1 MAWQAEESTL
11 AQLAGYL
18 NDTLNARDQAVRKNA
33 EQVRHPALYLGL
45 IIRIF
50 EMRNGNSN
58 GAGNTDAHAS
68 YIFS

>member
-33 EQVRHPALYLGL
+33 EQVSPRV
-45 IIRIF
+45 F
-50 EMRNGNSN
+50 ES
-58 GAGNTDAHAS
+58 S
-68 YIFS
+68 QFIYIFGMRTTVFLTHLVFN